1 MANLA
6 FSALYS
12 DLFQNGLHCQPSKAD
27 PRSAFES
34 DAKISLPDQEKF
46 ILVFMM
52 MPRKLSHHFNNFDL
66 LTILS
71 RNDFGS
77 PMFGEWSK
85 LLV

>member
-1 MANLA
+1 VVSEL
-6 FSALYS
+6 
-12 DLFQNGLHCQPSKAD
+12 
-27 PRSAFES
+27 